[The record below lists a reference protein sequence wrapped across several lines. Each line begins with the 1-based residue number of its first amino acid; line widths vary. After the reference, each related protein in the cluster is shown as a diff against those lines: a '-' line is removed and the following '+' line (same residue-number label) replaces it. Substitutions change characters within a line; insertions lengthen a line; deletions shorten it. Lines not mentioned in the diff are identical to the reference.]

1 VELST
6 QVGLFIGILVWAVR
20 LAPLSNSLPSG
31 QGTGGSYEWLV
42 AINSSTT
49 AWSSLVLNVA
59 DLSRMC
65 MKQVC
70 GVGTDG
76 VRTEAGTLLGPQAE
90 IDGCKVPHPLPHFS
104 INYASFGLEPSS
116 AKDPNLSLYAFLLTE
131 RYPPHTHFP

>member
-1 VELST
+1 MYTYRYRLGYSIHPCVELWV

-49 AWSSLVLNVA
+49 TWSSLVLNVA

-76 VRTEAGTLLGPQAE
+76 VQRQERFSVRRPRL
-90 IDGCKVPHPLPHFS
+90 IDVQYRIPSHTFP
-104 INYASFGLEPSS
+104 SFML
-116 AKDPNLSLYAFLLTE
+116 
-131 RYPPHTHFP
+131 H